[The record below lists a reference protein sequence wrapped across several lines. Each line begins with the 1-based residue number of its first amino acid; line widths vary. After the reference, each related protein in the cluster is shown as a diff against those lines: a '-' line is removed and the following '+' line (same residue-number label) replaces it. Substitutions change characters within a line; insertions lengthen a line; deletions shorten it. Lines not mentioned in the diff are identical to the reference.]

1 VICTRKLG
9 AALQKGEQSLW
20 HLGEG
25 AVPGRG
31 IISTPLPA
39 GLGRG
44 VIVAK
49 PGDPSPPAFS
59 EICIV
64 SAKRILAAEGSDRQT
79 GRQIRP
85 SEKGR
90 NVMHLTLCRAQTG

>member
-1 VICTRKLG
+1 MATMLVLPGAGQQRDKPKL
-9 AALQKGEQSLW
+9 
-20 HLGEG
+20 
-25 AVPGRG
+25 
-31 IISTPLPA
+31 
-39 GLGRG
+39 
-44 VIVAK
+44 AK